1 MKKEKKKQVHLERNL
16 KKVQDRIE
24 ETLET
29 RNDLVKGLEEQQQV
43 LDEKTEERNDV
54 VMKVKLKE
62 TNITM

>member
-29 RNDLVKGLEEQQQV
+29 RNDLVKGLEEQQ
-43 LDEKTEERNDV
+43 
-54 VMKVKLKE
+54 
-62 TNITM
+62 